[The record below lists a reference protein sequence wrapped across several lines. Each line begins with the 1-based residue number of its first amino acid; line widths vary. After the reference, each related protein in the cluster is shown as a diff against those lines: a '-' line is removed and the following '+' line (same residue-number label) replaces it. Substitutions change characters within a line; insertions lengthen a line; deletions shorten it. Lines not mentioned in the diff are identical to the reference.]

1 MVENT
6 KSGFWETLANLIL
19 KNRILILIAIF
30 MATLFFAS
38 KWQYMRF
45 TFTEANLLPDT
56 HSENIEYEA
65 FINKFGEEGNL
76 IVIAIKNPN
85 FFTEKIFY
93 KWKRLNEK
101 IDSFSEI
108 DFILSVNNVK
118 ELAKDEKEKKFILQ
132 NVLGDDNINN
142 NTLETF
148 KQKLLLKLPFY
159 YNILY
164 SSDGK
169 SIRTAIYMDKNI
181 VNTVQRKEFIF
192 QTFIPLIK
200 SFEEETGLDVRV
212 SGMPYIRTLNAQ
224 NIIDEIGV
232 FVFSAMLLTTFIF
245 FLFFRSY
252 RATFIS
258 MFVVIIGV
266 MWAFGVLGW
275 LGYEITILTALIPPL
290 IIVIGIPN
298 CIFLINK
305 YQQEVAKHGNKV
317 KSLRQV
323 IIKIGNATLMTNLTT
338 ASGFATFI
346 LTDSKILKE
355 FGTVASINIIA
366 IFLLSLLIIPIIY
379 SFMSLPSK
387 KHLKHLNNSF
397 INKFIKWM
405 EDKVRYKRIN
415 VFIISII
422 SLIFGITGIYQIN
435 ISGSIIEDMP
445 KKSDFFKDILFFDD
459 EFNGIVPIEIII
471 DTKRKG
477 GTNRLSTLKRIDKL
491 EAYINKVPELST
503 PISTV
508 KGIKFIKQAYYN
520 GNPNYYKLPTAQEN
534 SFILHYLKNV
544 NESKSLMKNYV
555 DSTAQFTRVTTF
567 MKDIKTE

>member
-1 MVENT
+1 MVKNT
-6 KSGFWETLANLIL
+6 KRGFWETLANLIL
-19 KNRILILIAIF
+19 RNRILILIAIF

-76 IVIAIKNPN
+76 IVIAIKNPD

-101 IDSFSEI
+101 INSFSEI

-118 ELAKDEKEKKFILQ
+118 ELVKDEKEKKFILQ
-132 NVLGDDNINN
+132 NALGDNNINN

-192 QTFIPLIK
+192 QTFLPLIK

-245 FLFFRSY
+245 FFS
-252 RATFIS
+252 
-258 MFVVIIGV
+258 
-266 MWAFGVLGW
+266 LG
-275 LGYEITILTALIPPL
+275 LIAPHL
-290 IIVIGIPN
+290 
-298 CIFLINK
+298 
-305 YQQEVAKHGNKV
+305 YQC
-317 KSLRQV
+317 
-323 IIKIGNATLMTNLTT
+323 
-338 ASGFATFI
+338 
-346 LTDSKILKE
+346 
-355 FGTVASINIIA
+355 
-366 IFLLSLLIIPIIY
+366 LL
-379 SFMSLPSK
+379 
-387 KHLKHLNNSF
+387 
-397 INKFIKWM
+397 
-405 EDKVRYKRIN
+405 
-415 VFIISII
+415 
-422 SLIFGITGIYQIN
+422 
-435 ISGSIIEDMP
+435 
-445 KKSDFFKDILFFDD
+445 
-459 EFNGIVPIEIII
+459 
-471 DTKRKG
+471 
-477 GTNRLSTLKRIDKL
+477 
-491 EAYINKVPELST
+491 
-503 PISTV
+503 
-508 KGIKFIKQAYYN
+508 
-520 GNPNYYKLPTAQEN
+520 
-534 SFILHYLKNV
+534 
-544 NESKSLMKNYV
+544 
-555 DSTAQFTRVTTF
+555 
-567 MKDIKTE
+567 